1 MADPVTPKPLLTGL
15 AANIVGGLGVA
26 IVAIAAMLPAP
37 WSTVAG
43 IVGFL
48 CASLAG
54 LSSPP
59 PNFAEGKPVLQG
71 GLLTVV
77 GTVMALLVQFY
88 GVIPAPFQPIAL
100 AVAAALALVTG
111 KAMPALGSPSHAALV
126 QAETAGAVAVAN
138 AATAAK
144 SDKLEAL
151 TGIGGGKS

>member
-1 MADPVTPKPLLTGL
+1 MADPVTQKPLLTGL
-15 AANIVGGLGVA
+15 AANIVGGLGVG
-26 IVAIAAMLPAP
+26 IVAIAAMLPPP

-71 GLLTVV
+71 TLLTIV
-77 GTVMALLVQFY
+77 GSAMALLVQFY
-88 GVIPAPFQPIAL
+88 PMIPAPFQPIAL

-111 KAMPALGSPSHAALV
+111 KAMPALGSPSHKSLV
-126 QAETAGAVAVAN
+126 EAQTAGAVAVAQ
-138 AATAAK
+138 AVTDSKTA
-144 SDKLEAL
+144 KLEAL
-151 TGIGGGKS
+151 TGIGGSK